1 MLAAQSISLGHR
13 RVMAAGG
20 FESMSN
26 TPYYLPKARTGLRL
40 GHGSVLDGIIHDGLW
55 DIYNDHHMGICAE
68 KCSEKYGI
76 GREAQDAHAAE
87 SYKRAASAWE
97 EVRDLEG
104 ARVGHRHCRG
114 DKQNHH
120 FPMSDTLTCRIGP
133 AHGVPTKKKLAA
145 LC

>member
-13 RVMAAGG
+13 GVMAAGG

-55 DIYNDHHMGICAE
+55 DVYNDHHMGICAE
-68 KCSEKYGI
+68 KCSEKYGV

-87 SYKRAASAWE
+87 SYKRAASARK

-104 ARVGHRHCRG
+104 RERVIVITEGTSKSTTFR
-114 DKQNHH
+114 
-120 FPMSDTLTCRIGP
+120 
-133 AHGVPTKKKLAA
+133 
-145 LC
+145 